1 MANGVSAPCPT
12 DSTRVRIPEG
22 ISWEDKFKSEWDG
35 FSMTV
40 KCPEGKGAGD
50 EMDVVVPTAA
60 HRNRIKELALEAL
73 GNLPKPV
80 IEKKRKLEDG
90 LGPSAAP
97 PPSLPPPAAPHL
109 AAPMP
114 PDQGAGAASAVPST
128 LQLGP
133 DDGMSDAPPLLQLL
147 AARRA
152 SVEAELAAGKILTA
166 GELEILL
173 CNLVKELEPLVR
185 QGLAA
190 DQNTLEA
197 GLASLGWNVFDNTPF
212 PEASPPTPQAVLAF
226 LVESLA
232 KLGPASAGHNPCSAP
247 ALAPNASRREGAPP
261 AGGAALGPLYP
272 AGSAPMALQPVAVPE
287 FERPQLK
294 RGTLGAPVRLATNFT
309 TLNIRGGQEVFKCE
323 VACWN
328 PMYQRLQPHLYQS
341 CNHMY

>member
-1 MANGVSAPCPT
+1 MAL
-12 DSTRVRIPEG
+12 
-22 ISWEDKFKSEWDG
+22 
-35 FSMTV
+35 
-40 KCPEGKGAGD
+40 KCPEGKAAGD
-50 EMDVVVPTAA
+50 EMDHVVPTAA
-60 HRNRIKELALEAL
+60 QRNRIKELALEAL

-80 IEKKRKLEDG
+80 IEKKRKLEHG

-97 PPSLPPPAAPHL
+97 PPPPHAAPHL

-114 PDQGAGAASAVPST
+114 PDQGAGAASAVPSA

-133 DDGMSDAPPLLQLL
+133 DGGMSYASPLLQLL

-166 GELEILL
+166 DELGHLL
-173 CNLVKELEPLVR
+173 CTLRNELEPLVG
-185 QGLAA
+185 QVAA
-190 DQNTLEA
+190 DRDTLKA
-197 GLASLGWNVFDNTPF
+197 GLASLGWDVIDNKPF

-232 KLGPASAGHNPCSAP
+232 KLGPASAGRNP
-247 ALAPNASRREGAPP
+247 L
-261 AGGAALGPLYP
+261 
-272 AGSAPMALQPVAVPE
+272 
-287 FERPQLK
+287 ERPQLK

-328 PMYQRLQPHLYQS
+328 PMYQRLQPHLY
-341 CNHMY
+341 

>member
-1 MANGVSAPCPT
+1 MVL
-12 DSTRVRIPEG
+12 
-22 ISWEDKFKSEWDG
+22 
-35 FSMTV
+35 
-40 KCPEGKGAGD
+40 KCPEGKAAGD
-50 EMDVVVPTAA
+50 MMDHIAPTAA

-80 IEKKRKLEDG
+80 IEKKRKLEHG

-97 PPSLPPPAAPHL
+97 PPSLPPAAPHL

-114 PDQGAGAASAVPST
+114 PDQGAGAASAVPSA

-133 DDGMSDAPPLLQLL
+133 DGGMSYASPLLQLL

-166 GELEILL
+166 DELGHLL
-173 CNLVKELEPLVR
+173 YTLRNELEPLVG
-185 QGLAA
+185 QVAA
-190 DQNTLEA
+190 DRDTLKA
-197 GLASLGWNVFDNTPF
+197 GLESLGWDVIDNKPF

-232 KLGPASAGHNPCSAP
+232 KLGPASPGRNPCSAP
-247 ALAPNASRREGAPP
+247 APAPNDFQREGAPP

-328 PMYQRLQPHLYQS
+328 PMYQRLQPHLY
-341 CNHMY
+341 